1 MASRADI
8 LSLFKIILQVLYA
21 RHNELRDSG
30 IPSDLFK
37 LEHLAT
43 LVSKCS
49 VVSTIGGVFIQV
61 NTTRDQTLSIQIS
74 IHYMHQ
80 I

>member
-1 MASRADI
+1 M
-8 LSLFKIILQVLYA
+8 IIPFQVVLQVLYA

-43 LVSKCS
+43 LVSNMLLPSC
-49 VVSTIGGVFIQV
+49 
-61 NTTRDQTLSIQIS
+61 
-74 IHYMHQ
+74 YCYC
-80 I
+80 